1 MRSFSWLIYYK
12 RLLWD
17 IYVYSGSELYTN
29 VITQVFYAITFVQA
43 KRFVQVTTQS
53 RLFWRCAD
61 VDMHCIAATSILHF
75 LLTPHNIPPPTCCE
89 STWLAYFWF
98 WAPADRVYSV
108 LVLFDMWKIGKV
120 VGIVLGCAPLAS
132 PLKKKC
138 ATNMST
144 PIWTKRYCGRSRRH
158 GAANSNQIGVY
169 IQHVVVSIL
178 ID

>member
-1 MRSFSWLIYYK
+1 M
-12 RLLWD
+12 
-17 IYVYSGSELYTN
+17 
-29 VITQVFYAITFVQA
+29 ITQVFYAITFVQA

-53 RLFWRCAD
+53 RLFWRCAY

-75 LLTPHNIPPPTCCE
+75 LLTPHNGTHFPQHAASLPGWHTFDSERPRI
-89 STWLAYFWF
+89 AYI
-98 WAPADRVYSV
+98 VCS
-108 LVLFDMWKIGKV
+108 VLFDMWKIGKV